1 MSILGLYTSSC
12 FFFFKQKTAYEI
24 SACLVGSAEIAHI
37 GVDVGQS
44 DGADE
49 LDVHIIDGDRFHG
62 RILGDKPFF
71 QLEIAEKAAQI
82 QKVFVHGFWG
92 VALDG
97 LMIDQ
102 KIPKDGW

>member
-1 MSILGLYTSSC
+1 MGR
-12 FFFFKQKTAYEI
+12 A
-24 SACLVGSAEIAHI
+24 VSAEIAHI

-62 RILGDKPFF
+62 RILGDEPFF

-92 VALDG
+92 VAPDG

>member
-1 MSILGLYTSSC
+1 MSGWSPPCVPGGRRQSIAGVW
-12 FFFFKQKTAYEI
+12 AVRMGR
-24 SACLVGSAEIAHI
+24 AVSAEIAHI

-62 RILGDKPFF
+62 RILGDEPFF

-82 QKVFVHGFWG
+82 QKVFVHGFWEWPWM
-92 VALDG
+92 VS
-97 LMIDQ
+97 
-102 KIPKDGW
+102 

>member
-1 MSILGLYTSSC
+1 MPRIFLR
-12 FFFFKQKTAYEI
+12 KK
-24 SACLVGSAEIAHI
+24 V
-37 GVDVGQS
+37 
-44 DGADE
+44 E
-49 LDVHIIDGDRFHG
+49 L
-62 RILGDKPFF
+62 L
-71 QLEIAEKAAQI
+71 EKAQSNQNEKVKLLNEQIQKAEEIPQI